1 MPYTAS
7 NWRFF
12 LGSSVPAE
20 DIADNR
26 LHELTLA
33 RSKQFESNL
42 LGAGSA
48 SFTYPLSHP
57 FSRDIR
63 EIETCLIVTRDV
75 RVVWSGPIM
84 QADED
89 LINNSMQVS
98 AVGWW
103 EELDTRFVEP
113 GQESALRFTNTPT
126 NSTTIAFA
134 LLNAAN
140 TQRDSTNAL
149 RPTKITSGKA
159 DTSQARTREYQVGD
173 QISRAIR
180 DLATVENGYD
190 FEINP
195 ISRQLDIYFPRK
207 GTLREDILLGYN
219 WGPKNVSNVRIASDA
234 SAIRNRHKASTAY
247 STAVAEDPESII
259 QYGMRTELSNIGD
272 VREDIAGAYAN
283 GEVAFKEQPKT
294 TITVTMRPGDASP
307 EVFRD
312 FEIGDT
318 LYLTARGGRNPL
330 DKQPVR
336 VFGVAVSIDDNGIAT
351 ISNLK
356 TSPETS

>member
-1 MPYTAS
+1 MSYTAA

-12 LGSSVPAE
+12 LGTSVPSD

-26 LHELTLA
+26 LHELSLA
-33 RSKQFESNL
+33 RSKQFETNL

-48 SFTYPLSHP
+48 SFTYPLSH
-57 FSRDIR
+57 SYVQDIR
-63 EIETCLIVTRDV
+63 EIESCLIITRDV

-89 LINNSMQVS
+89 LANNLIQVT
-98 AVGWW
+98 ATGWW
-103 EELDTRFVEP
+103 EELDTRFVEV
-113 GQESALRFTNTPT
+113 GQEDDLRFTNTAT

-140 TQRDSTNAL
+140 TQRDSTNTV

-159 DTSQARTREYQVGD
+159 DVSQSRTREYKVGD
-173 QISRAIR
+173 QISQAIR
-180 DLATVENGYD
+180 DLATIENGFDY
-190 FEINP
+190 EINP
-195 ISRQLDIYFPRK
+195 ISRQLDIYYPRK

-234 SAIRNRHKASTAY
+234 STVRNRHKASTTY
-247 STAVAEDPESII
+247 TTAVAEDPESII

-272 VREDIAGAYAN
+272 TGNDIAGVYAN

-318 LYLTARGGRNPL
+318 LYLTARGGRSPL

-336 VFGVAVSIDDNGIAT
+336 IFGVSVSIDDNGIAT

-356 TSPETS
+356 TSPDGS